1 MKSIWI
7 DLWELFFPRHC
18 AVCGC
23 KLQRSEKHLCLRC
36 LQTMPRTHY
45 HLQPDNPMEKN
56 LWGKLP
62 LGRATALFFYL
73 RENPYV
79 NLLYELKYYGNS
91 KLGVYMGR
99 YVAIHLKDSDFFQGV
114 QLIVPV
120 PLHPDKLR
128 KRGYNQSAKLA
139 EGISQ
144 VTGIPVAT
152 NVLIRQKFTDTQTRK
167 SRFERWVNVSD
178 IFACIAPS
186 ELEGK
191 HILLVDDVMTTGAT
205 IVSCADAL
213 AGIPGLRISVLTLA
227 LVARH

>member
-1 MKSIWI
+1 
-7 DLWELFFPRHC
+7 
-18 AVCGC
+18 
-23 KLQRSEKHLCLRC
+23 
-36 LQTMPRTHY
+36 
-45 HLQPDNPMEKN
+45 MEKN

-91 KLGVYMGR
+91 NLGVYMGR

-128 KRGYNQSAKLA
+128 KRGYNQSAKLS

-144 VTGIPVAT
+144 VMGIPVAT
-152 NVLIRQKFTDTQTRK
+152 NVLIRRKFTDTQTRK
-167 SRFERWVNVSD
+167 SRFERWINVSD

-227 LVARH
+227 LAARH

>member
-23 KLQRSEKHLCLRC
+23 KLQKSEKHICLSC
-36 LQTMPRTHY
+36 LQTMFRTNY
-45 HLQPDNPMEKN
+45 HLQTDNPMEKN
-56 LWGKLP
+56 LWGKIP
-62 LGRATALFFYL
+62 LGRATALFFYR

-79 NLLYELKYYGNS
+79 KLLYELKYYGNFR
-91 KLGVYMGR
+91 LGVYMGR
-99 YVAIHLKDSDFFQGV
+99 YMAICLKDSDFFQGI

-144 VTGIPVAT
+144 ITGIPVAT
-152 NVLIRQKFTDTQTRK
+152 NVIIRQKFTDTQTRK
-167 SRFERWVNVSD
+167 SRIERWLNVSG
-178 IFACIAPS
+178 IFVCIAPS

-205 IVSCADAL
+205 IVSCSDAL
-213 AGIPGLRISVLTLA
+213 AGIPGLRVSVLTLA
-227 LVARH
+227 MVPRH